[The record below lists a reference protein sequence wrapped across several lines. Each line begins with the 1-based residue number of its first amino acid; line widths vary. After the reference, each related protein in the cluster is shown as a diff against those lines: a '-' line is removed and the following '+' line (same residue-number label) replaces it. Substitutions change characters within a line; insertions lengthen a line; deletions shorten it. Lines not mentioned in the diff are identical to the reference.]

1 MRKLFTTIFLLIILG
16 LVLYYYSEIFDF
28 VVKNIIYKNELIYEE
43 PNNYKRDYDFN
54 FIEQADD
61 FEPNNKKDIINI
73 IYTMLN
79 NGWNDFTF
87 FCPADY
93 ENCLNDVEEI
103 INDRILI
110 SNINNFVSVYN
121 SYNQISVNM
130 NNFGRVNII
139 VDRLYSDELINQI
152 STKVDEIYNSLIK
165 DEMTDIEKIKI
176 IHDYII
182 NNTSYDED
190 RSEDIKNSTTISLKH
205 PSNLAYGPLFTG
217 KAICGGYSDAMA
229 LFLDK
234 MGIKNYKIS
243 SSNHIWN
250 LVYIDN
256 EWKHLD
262 LTWDDPVLANGKNAI
277 TDIFFLI
284 STEELEK
291 KNTSEHN
298 FDENIFKE
306 AKKE

>member
-1 MRKLFTTIFLLIILG
+1 MRKLFTTIFLLLILG
-16 LVLYYYSEIFDF
+16 LMLTYYSEIFDF
-28 VVKNIIYKNELIYEE
+28 VVKNVIYRNELIYDE
-43 PNNYKRDYDFN
+43 PNNYKRNYDFE
-54 FIEQADD
+54 FVKQTDD
-61 FEPNNKKDIINI
+61 FEPNNKQDIMNI
-73 IYTMLN
+73 IYSMLN

-87 FCPADY
+87 FCPVEY
-93 ENCLNDVEEI
+93 ETCLDDVEAI

-110 SNINNFVSVYN
+110 SNINNFVSPYN

-130 NNFGRVNII
+130 NNFGRVNVI
-139 VDRLYSDELINQI
+139 VDRLYSDELISEIDSKIN
-152 STKVDEIYNSLIK
+152 EIYNSLIK
-165 DEMTDIEKIKI
+165 ENMTDVEKIRI
-176 IHDYII
+176 MHDYII
-182 NNTSYDED
+182 NNTVYDEE
-190 RSEDIKNSTTISLKH
+190 RSEEVKNNTDISLKH

-217 KAICGGYSDAMA
+217 KAICGGYSDAMS

-243 SSNHIWN
+243 SSRHIWN

-277 TDIFFLI
+277 TDIFLLI
-284 STEELEK
+284 STEELEN
-291 KNTSEHN
+291 KNTLEHN
-298 FDENIFKE
+298 FDKNVFIE

>member
-1 MRKLFTTIFLLIILG
+1 MRKLFTTIFLFIILG
-16 LVLYYYSEIFDF
+16 LMLIYYSEIFDF
-28 VVKNIIYKNELIYEE
+28 VVKNIIYKNELIYDA
-43 PNNYKRDYDFN
+43 PNNYKRDYNFN
-54 FIEQADD
+54 FIEQTDD
-61 FEPNNKKDIINI
+61 FEPNNKKDIMNI

-79 NGWNDFTF
+79 NGWTDFTF
-87 FCPADY
+87 FCPTDY
-93 ENCLNDVEEI
+93 VNCLNDVEEI

-110 SNINNFVSVYN
+110 SNINNFVPIYN

-139 VDRLYSDELINQI
+139 VDRLYSDELINKI
-152 STKVDEIYNSLIK
+152 KYKVDEIYNSLIK
-165 DEMTDIEKIKI
+165 EEMTNREKIKV

-182 NNTSYDED
+182 NNTSYDEE
-190 RSEDIKNSTTISLKH
+190 RSEDVKNSTVISLKH

-284 STEELEK
+284 STEELKK